1 MENSDNQGPASGQLA
16 LAEEGPQNM
25 QFRVMMLI
33 RVLRLEIRV
42 VRLAMGKWRFFL
54 RYVLVFSWF
63 LGWVF
68 RSTFGVLAG
77 GFCFQCFRL

>member
-42 VRLAMGKWRFFL
+42 VRLAMGKWRFLCAMFWC
-54 RYVLVFSWF
+54 FHGSWVGF
-63 LGWVF
+63 FVQHLG
-68 RSTFGVLAG
+68 
-77 GFCFQCFRL
+77 C

>member
-42 VRLAMGKWRFFL
+42 VRLAMGKWRFFAL
-54 RYVLVFSWF
+54 C
-63 LGWVF
+63 
-68 RSTFGVLAG
+68 FGVFMVLG
-77 GFCFQCFRL
+77 LGFSFNIWGASRWLLLSVL